1 MKATSSVY
9 PFVLVVLAPLVGLGQ
24 STFEFRNLSPAFGID
39 APVFDAEGTP
49 LEGAN
54 YLVELWG
61 GATVDSLSP
70 AITCFSNQR
79 VIIPFLSGASAGYF
93 LDDGG
98 GRDEADNVSILA
110 VPPGGWAWLQVRAWA
125 AQMGATYEEA
135 AARGLGGYGES
146 PLFYA
151 QGGYPY
157 DLLTSPPRL
166 IGLQS
171 FSLRPVVPEPAVGCL
186 LLLGLPV
193 LLLRLRWCH
202 SRGTGSRE
210 HDSKKGSNHSLDLI
224 EGIGESFGQ
233 CHASCE
239 WSFPGRFTTS

>member
-93 LDDGG
+93 RDDGG
-98 GRDEADNVSILA
+98 GRGGADNISIVA
-110 VPPGGWAWLQVRAWA
+110 VPPGGWAWLQVRAWG

-157 DLLTSPPRL
+157 DFFTPPPRL

-171 FSLRPVVPEPAVGCL
+171 FSLRPVVPEPAAVWL
-186 LLLGLPV
+186 LLLGV
-193 LLLRLRWCH
+193 VALLLIRRWRH
-202 SRGTGSRE
+202 SHGTRSLE
-210 HDSKKGSNHSLDLI
+210 HGA
-224 EGIGESFGQ
+224 Q
-233 CHASCE
+233 Q
-239 WSFPGRFTTS
+239 